1 MDNAS
6 FRRWGWTIAL
16 VILCSG
22 MAICYNVEAG
32 TTQPG
37 ADFKISD
44 LVLPVSPTTGEKIT
58 ISATIAN
65 TATFD
70 GNYEA
75 TLIINGVEEGR
86 KVVNVPPKAE
96 REITFELTLTNPG
109 LCEVDLDG
117 LKGSFTVVQAVSSG
131 DAGFPVAPV
140 VGALAGVVLVGALII
155 IWFSRKKRAGT
166 QA

>member
-1 MDNAS
+1 MGS
-6 FRRWGWTIAL
+6 TSIRRWGLIIASL
-16 VILCSG
+16 ILCSG
-22 MAICYNVEAG
+22 LAICYTVEAG

-44 LVLPVSPTTGEKIT
+44 LVLPELPAAGEKIT
-58 ISATIAN
+58 ISATITN

-75 TLIINGVEEGR
+75 SLMINGLEESR

-96 REITFELTLTNPG
+96 RQITFELTLPNPG
-109 LCEVDLDG
+109 LYEVDLDG

-131 DAGFPVAPV
+131 NAGFPVVPV

-155 IWFSRKKRAGT
+155 IWLSRKKRTGP